1 MNRNK
6 QGQRAIRLA
15 GFTLIELLVVI
26 AIIAVL
32 IALLLPAVQQAR
44 EAARRSQCKNNLK
57 QIGLAMHN
65 YAETHNVLPP
75 GWIQMKN
82 DPHYSSS
89 AGASRSNKGHL
100 LAHTQNNIECW
111 GWAAFLLPFND
122 QNALYQK
129 TIGSGRLLD
138 PSQESASD
146 GLAMTVLPAFL
157 CPSDVGPTIRSAVDG
172 AFLRTAKS
180 NYAGN
185 YSHRTLANATNNAID
200 VLDGNPQSVTG
211 LFWCA
216 SDVRFRDITDGM
228 SNTILVGEAAYE
240 MKGELWSAKAWAG
253 CKSGAGSQCLD
264 DILAGGR
271 HSINTSSTTVDTR
284 RETFHSHHTGGA
296 QFVMADGS
304 VRFISEN
311 IQFTFTGATNTSA
324 ADSLYEYL
332 LSRNDGMPVGE
343 F

>member
-1 MNRNK
+1 MKTTKHQRTANRV
-6 QGQRAIRLA
+6 A

-65 YAETHNVLPP
+65 YAETHKVLPP
-75 GWIQMKN
+75 GWIQMKD
-82 DPHYSSS
+82 DPHY
-89 AGASRSNKGHL
+89 AGAGSARSNKGHL
-100 LAHTQNNIECW
+100 LAHTNGNIECW
-111 GWAAFLLPFND
+111 GWAAFLLPFID
-122 QNALYQK
+122 QNAIYQQ

-138 PSQESASD
+138 AGQESGPN
-146 GLAMTVLPAFL
+146 GLAHTIIPDYL
-157 CPSDVGPTIRSAVDG
+157 CPSDVGLKIRTTVDVS
-172 AFLRTAKS
+172 FLKTAKS

-185 YSHRTLANATNNAID
+185 FSHRTVPNATNNAID
-200 VLDGNPQSVTG
+200 VLDGNPDYVTG

-216 SDVRFRDITDGM
+216 SDVRLRDITDGL

-240 MKGELWSAKAWAG
+240 FNGEVWSAKAWAG

-271 HSINTSSTTVDTR
+271 HSINTSSTVVDSR
-284 RETFHSHHTGGA
+284 RESFHSHHSGGA
-296 QFVMADGS
+296 QFVMGDGS

-311 IQFTFTGATNTSA
+311 VEFKFDGTMNVSA

-332 LSRNDGMPVGE
+332 LNRQDGMPVGQ